1 MEDFLNKAIELLT
14 AMSATA
20 TDTQVEELQELLNA
34 VHLHRTNEK
43 EDEEFFLHQ
52 LQHSICSNNKP

>member
-20 TDTQVEELQELLNA
+20 TDTQAEELQELLNA
-34 VHLHRTNEK
+34 VHLHRTHQVDADMWK
-43 EDEEFFLHQ
+43 AIEEEYCLA
-52 LQHSICSNNKP
+52 C

>member
-20 TDTQVEELQELLNA
+20 TDTQAEELQELLNA
-34 VHLHRTNEK
+34 VHLHRTQQA
-43 EDEEFFLHQ
+43 EEEQ
-52 LQHSICSNNKP
+52 YYMCW